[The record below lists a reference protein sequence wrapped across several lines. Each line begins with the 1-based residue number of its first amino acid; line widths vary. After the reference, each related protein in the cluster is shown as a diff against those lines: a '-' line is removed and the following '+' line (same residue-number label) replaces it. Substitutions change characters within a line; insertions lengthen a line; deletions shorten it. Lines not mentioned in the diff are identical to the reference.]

1 MATIFKSK
9 LQVRSNKKEVTM
21 KKKLAEYVSI
31 IREIETVM
39 HDEGNRFTYDL
50 SHLPELLDRWDEY
63 KEAIKKKALRL
74 GDIQKML
81 ESKAGGKLVV
91 EEIEEEEETDDKDRE
106 NKLATPEE
114 VLDVN
119 PRTKAF
125 LQMIDSPAT
134 YIRGLG
140 QEVEGLKKTALTAIA
155 VGLFDAVFNLK

>member
-1 MATIFKSK
+1 
-9 LQVRSNKKEVTM
+9 M
-21 KKKLAEYVSI
+21 KKKLAECLSS
-31 IREIETVM
+31 IREIESVM
-39 HDEGNRFTYDL
+39 YDEGNRFTYDL

-63 KEAIKKKALRL
+63 KELTKKKALRL

-91 EEIEEEEETDDKDRE
+91 EEIEEEETDDKDRE

-119 PRTKAF
+119 TRTKAF

-134 YIRGLG
+134 YVRGLG
-140 QEVEGLKKTALTAIA
+140 QEVDGLKKAALTAIT
-155 VGLFDAVFNLK
+155 VGLFDALFNLK